1 MISELDPMSRRP
13 LAPDLWEQALVN
25 GRIVSPGS
33 DQEALEYAE
42 KWYARQGGLFDGIE
56 ATTEPEEAAPAAP
69 EQVTEQVAE
78 QVEEVPAE
86 APAEVESHSITGLSR
101 RARARKAKGQFQGD
115 DPATPD
121 RDEAYVDG

>member
-42 KWYARQGGLFDGIE
+42 KWYARQGGLFD
-56 ATTEPEEAAPAAP
+56 
-69 EQVTEQVAE
+69 
-78 QVEEVPAE
+78 
-86 APAEVESHSITGLSR
+86 EVEPAPPGHVRHFKRGRLQWVGTRRGEPVVLYAEPGTSLGLRLWVAIASWIP
-101 RARARKAKGQFQGD
+101 GLDQML
-115 DPATPD
+115 
-121 RDEAYVDG
+121 